1 MEKMQKY
8 SFNLRNKGSR
18 TLVGLVILAVILVL
32 VPVVVDSPYYIH
44 LLIMVGM
51 NSVLAM
57 TFLLLLRTGLIT
69 LAIAGFWGIGAYAS
83 ALLTTKLGLLTWLAM
98 PASTIIT
105 GIFAFFIG
113 LLLVKKGGIGFVM
126 LTLVFGFIIVLI
138 FGTFE
143 IFGGYTGIYD
153 IPPPEPIRLPFLGL
167 IEFTSKTPHYYLML
181 FLVFVVMLGFS
192 AFYAAWTGR
201 AWRAIGLSPRL
212 AESLG
217 VSIFRYRLLAFVIA
231 SAAAGLMGSFFAHY
245 YGSVVPATF
254 SPLKTIYV
262 HVYAILGGVEFAFAG
277 PIIGSVVM
285 IIVPEFLRIAK
296 EVEPVF
302 TGLLVILLVMFLPD
316 GLLGLLRRGWRP
328 TGPVENL
335 ARVFGWLR
343 NSLPGGK
350 PDARE

>member
-8 SFNLRNKGSR
+8 SFNLRNRGSR

-201 AWRAIGLSPRL
+201 AWRAIGLGPRL

-231 SAAAGLMGSFFAHY
+231 VGGRRIDGELFC
-245 YGSVVPATF
+245 
-254 SPLKTIYV
+254 PLLWVGCACHIQ
-262 HVYAILGGVEFAFAG
+262 
-277 PIIGSVVM
+277 S
-285 IIVPEFLRIAK
+285 
-296 EVEPVF
+296 
-302 TGLLVILLVMFLPD
+302 
-316 GLLGLLRRGWRP
+316 
-328 TGPVENL
+328 
-335 ARVFGWLR
+335 
-343 NSLPGGK
+343 S
-350 PDARE
+350 